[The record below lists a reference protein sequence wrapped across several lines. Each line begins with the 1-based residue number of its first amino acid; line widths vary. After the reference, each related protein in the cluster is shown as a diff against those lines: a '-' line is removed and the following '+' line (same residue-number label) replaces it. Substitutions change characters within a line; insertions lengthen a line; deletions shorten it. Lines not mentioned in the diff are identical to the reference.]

1 MRTLLP
7 EEMKTRR
14 EDGNDDEH
22 QEKKGHAPADL
33 SLQLFSAVG
42 TDLGIS

>member
-22 QEKKGHAPADL
+22 QEKKGTHPL
-33 SLQLFSAVG
+33 IFLCSCSPQ
-42 TDLGIS
+42 